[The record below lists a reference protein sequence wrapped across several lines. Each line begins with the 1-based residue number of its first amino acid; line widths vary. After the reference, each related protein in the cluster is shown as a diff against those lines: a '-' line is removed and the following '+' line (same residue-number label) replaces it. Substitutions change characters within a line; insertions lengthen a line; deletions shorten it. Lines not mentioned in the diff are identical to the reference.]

1 MSGMHA
7 SRTLSCANN
16 GAAENKRPDAAT
28 MRVVLSIFIFHL
40 PQPIR
45 RIILA
50 LIVPKYICNHFCL
63 LRPCR
68 FAAKIGVMANI
79 SHKMTARRTAQH
91 ADGRRERSRSSRSKI
106 VAALLDLV
114 GKGDVAP
121 SAARVAEVAGVGLR
135 SVFRHFD
142 DMDELYREMGEVI
155 EAQVMPIILQPP
167 SGATWRE
174 KLFDI
179 ADRRAMVFETILPY
193 RISGNLKRFQSP
205 YLMQDYRRM
214 LRLESDTI
222 ESYLPV
228 MVKADVVG
236 THGLNVILSFQTWRL
251 LRHDQ
256 ELTVDEAK
264 AVVRR
269 LLGDAMAGMPED

>member
-1 MSGMHA
+1 M
-7 SRTLSCANN
+7 TN
-16 GAAENKRPDAAT
+16 
-28 MRVVLSIFIFHL
+28 V
-40 PQPIR
+40 
-45 RIILA
+45 
-50 LIVPKYICNHFCL
+50 
-63 LRPCR
+63 
-68 FAAKIGVMANI
+68 
-79 SHKMTARRTAQH
+79 SHKMTARSETPLT
-91 ADGRRERSRSSRSKI
+91 DGRRERSRSSRSKI
-106 VAALLDLV
+106 VASMLDLV

-155 EAQVMPIILQPP
+155 EAQVMPFILEPP
-167 SGATWRE
+167 TGATWKE

-179 ADRRAMVFETILPY
+179 ADRRAMVFETIMPY

-222 ESYLPV
+222 EAHLPAV
-228 MVKADVVG
+228 VKADVAG
-236 THGLNVILSFQTWRL
+236 THGLNVILGFQTWRL

-256 ELTVDEAK
+256 ALPFEDAK

-269 LLGDAMAGMPED
+269 LLGDAMACMPVA